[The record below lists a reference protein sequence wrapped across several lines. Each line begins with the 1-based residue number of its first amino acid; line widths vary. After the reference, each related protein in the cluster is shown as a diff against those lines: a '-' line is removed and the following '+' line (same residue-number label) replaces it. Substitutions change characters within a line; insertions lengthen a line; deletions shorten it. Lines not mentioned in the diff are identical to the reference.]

1 MLYEKF
7 EDTKGYQKPLIEGQ
21 KIQRPTKIGQM
32 DKEKFE
38 DVKGVIRSRKSKK
51 DCRYNRQ
58 AKRGKQ

>member
-1 MLYEKF
+1 LLYEKF

-38 DVKGVIRSRKSKK
+38 DVKGVIISNAISISDDVRVV
-51 DCRYNRQ
+51 
-58 AKRGKQ
+58 